1 MAETNPVVGEWIT
14 KAEAD
19 WELAQIARASG
30 NPKLLDGVV
39 FHAQQCVEKLFKAR
53 LIQLE
58 QIIRKT
64 HDLASLSSSLG
75 QADQS
80 WSWDEGELDDLSDA
94 GVMNRYPGFDT
105 SREEMEEL
113 IAVAA
118 TLRQALLKSLALDLE
133 APTG

>member
-1 MAETNPVVGEWIT
+1 MAEGNPVVGEWIT
-14 KAEAD
+14 KADAD

-30 NPKLLDGVV
+30 NPKLHDGVV

-53 LIQLE
+53 LIQLG

-64 HDLASLSSSLG
+64 HDLASLSSSLN

-80 WSWDEGELDDLSDA
+80 WSWDEGQLEDLSDA

-113 IAVAA
+113 IVVAA
-118 TLRQALLKSLALDLE
+118 SLRQALLKQLDFGPE
-133 APTG
+133 VPSS

>member
-1 MAETNPVVGEWIT
+1 MLGNGSRRQKPN
-14 KAEAD
+14 

-30 NPKLLDGVV
+30 NPKLHDGVV

-53 LIQLE
+53 LIQLG

-64 HDLASLSSSLG
+64 HDLASLSSSLK

-80 WSWDEGELDDLSDA
+80 WSWDEGELEDLSDA

-113 IAVAA
+113 IVVAA
-118 TLRQALLKSLALDLE
+118 SLRQALLKQLDFGPE
-133 APTG
+133 MPSS